1 MFIVRSV
8 FLQGLL
14 LMEPN
19 SIPSKLILAKKNV
32 QELID
37 FAERKSL
44 TAIELCLAYARSISW
59 VSGIIVG
66 AASLDQLK
74 EVSEPT
80 PSLPSGW
87 ASAISPM
94 PAEIVDPRKWSL

>member
-1 MFIVRSV
+1 MDVPEGKENQLVGRS
-8 FLQGLL
+8 LECPYSGL
-14 LMEPN
+14 
-19 SIPSKLILAKKNV
+19 S
-32 QELID
+32 ELVD
-37 FAERKSL
+37 FAEKKSL

-74 EVSEPT
+74 EVFEPT

-94 PAEIVDPRKWSL
+94 PAEVIDPRKWSL